1 VKYDNRSFLTIVS
14 VCVVGLLMVSI
25 AGCPGKN
32 NSTASPTVQTSSTPQ
47 VSNNGYDPLLATLDS
62 KLKAAYAADAIITK
76 RLPKNAEQ
84 SRDKLVASISLPNG
98 DNVTALFWNDSSV
111 AQASKDYQIL
121 AKNDSST
128 SGPAKPTYFGQDAV
142 KAALGYSPAV
152 VQDTA
157 LLLNS
162 GGAPPTPV
170 DYEVIQYGTL
180 VVTINHIW
188 PNSGA

>member
-1 VKYDNRSFLTIVS
+1 
-14 VCVVGLLMVSI
+14 MVSI

-47 VSNNGYDPLLATLDS
+47 ASNNGYDPLLATLDS

-121 AKNDSST
+121 AKT
-128 SGPAKPTYFGQDAV
+128 ILPRAGPQN
-142 KAALGYSPAV
+142 L
-152 VQDTA
+152 
-157 LLLNS
+157 
-162 GGAPPTPV
+162 
-170 DYEVIQYGTL
+170 
-180 VVTINHIW
+180 HISDKTRSKR
-188 PNSGA
+188 P